1 MPVYVRSTYAIV
13 YSYAYSLS
21 QVALRNIIISPCVN
35 SALELGLLH
44 TKKATI
50 VLLWLVASVWVM
62 LHVQVKS
69 PQSNTPLPAV
79 AVRDIS
85 LSQLSSRTPSSCS
98 AIYIAGRLFNGLTAN
113 DRWHRIYRSQQC
125 SLSLGKGLMLAETMA
140 RDRRTDASNY

>member
-50 VLLWLVASVWVM
+50 VLLWLVASV
-62 LHVQVKS
+62 
-69 PQSNTPLPAV
+69 
-79 AVRDIS
+79 
-85 LSQLSSRTPSSCS
+85 
-98 AIYIAGRLFNGLTAN
+98 
-113 DRWHRIYRSQQC
+113 
-125 SLSLGKGLMLAETMA
+125 
-140 RDRRTDASNY
+140 